1 MPKILFGYL
10 DCLDAPTTDN
20 STIYHLLCRSL
31 IIKEKLGLSS
41 MVCVYDQA
49 ILAEAIEIQFE
60 KEKFKSLTLMIGGF
74 HTLMMFS
81 GIIGTRFKDAG
92 LQDILI

>member
-60 KEKFKSLTLMIGGF
+60 EKEKFKSLALM
-74 HTLMMFS
+74 MMFS